1 MSNFSYQNISDKE
14 LLERLENG
22 EMQHNSGLYTELMR
36 RTEERGTSY
45 KNTPE
50 DIARWKADI
59 ALSAKKVQQID

>member
-1 MSNFSYQNISDKE
+1 MSSVNYQKISDLE

-22 EMQHNSGLYTELMR
+22 EMQHNLDLYTELMR

-45 KNTPE
+45 RNTPE

-59 ALSAKKVQQID
+59 ASSAKKIQLSG